1 MKKLTTTRV
10 RRLAG
15 LAIIASICFGVSVP
29 AATAASASAS
39 VHASGSVTPQ
49 ACSDGA
55 PWEDTC
61 S

>member
-1 MKKLTTTRV
+1 MKTFTTTRV

-15 LAIIASICFGVSVP
+15 LAIIVSICSGASVP
-29 AATAASASAS
+29 AATAASA
-39 VHASGSVTPQ
+39 HASGSVASQ
-49 ACSDGA
+49 ACSNGA

>member
-1 MKKLTTTRV
+1 MKKFTTTRV

-15 LAIIASICFGVSVP
+15 LAIIVSLSFGASVP
-29 AATAASASAS
+29 AATAASAS
-39 VHASGSVTPQ
+39 VHTSSSVTSA
-49 ACSDGA
+49 ACSNGA

>member
-1 MKKLTTTRV
+1 MKKFTTTRV

-15 LAIIASICFGVSVP
+15 LAIIVSVCFGASVP
-29 AATAASASAS
+29 AATAASASA
-39 VHASGSVTPQ
+39 HASGSVTSQ
-49 ACSDGA
+49 ACSNGA

>member
-1 MKKLTTTRV
+1 MKKFTTTRV

-15 LAIIASICFGVSVP
+15 LAIIVSICFGASVP
-29 AATAASASAS
+29 AATAAT
-39 VHASGSVTPQ
+39 VHASGVTSQ
-49 ACSDGA
+49 ACSNGA